1 MNQNQLTELAANKL
15 FSKEKIWKLNL
26 KVVFPSLIISLLF
39 GIFIF
44 ADQIIMQQL
53 IPKDG
58 IDYSSLIYIHFSQ
71 EDAEN
76 IKIIIYQQKDV
87 SLFQLNRDLIISA
100 VSTVGVS
107 NLIILAMG
115 LFINTG
121 SSVLYSRQLS
131 KNNEIKIISIFRNSF
146 YGTIISSLIIMAI
159 ILGLQDIIIRST
171 LPDAVN
177 SAADATNK
185 FFNGGGSE
193 NAAQIYPN
201 PDGGPS
207 KFLDHDYVSNL
218 LTNYY
223 KYRNDAITELSNK
236 YLTFISISIFF
247 VSVLNLYI
255 FFLRAEGKNFWI
267 TVFNVAANILN
278 IVFDI
283 ILIYVLKMGMMGSG
297 IATLLGYIL
306 NLIATFIYVIIL
318 EKKLDTFL
326 GFKNLKK
333 FEFKIK
339 IIFVSFVLGLG
350 TFLRDL
356 SLAIA
361 NILYLPVWYKTV
373 TATGWASIIT
383 DVGGV
388 SATPIYNLVFF
399 AIFGIIDG
407 MRPIIAYNYANKNY
421 ERVKKSFYSGIIT
434 SLIYAVIVNIIVYIP
449 TYISVPGNQF
459 LEFLGATNSDG
470 SINEQRQKIL
480 EVLIP
485 SMMLQLPFLALTVS
499 GLGIYQ
505 STGKMWMNIF
515 LSIMQGII
523 TFFPILYGISAASIA
538 INSWELMFYTGFINI
553 AISSLIIFAISLVYI
568 YFYMGKKE
576 KYNDPNLSLDNA
588 LNKMFSFRKN
598 KKILVK

>member
-1 MNQNQLTELAANKL
+1 MNQNQLTESAASNL

-26 KVVFPSLIISLLF
+26 KVVFPSLLISLLF

-53 IPKDG
+53 IPSDG
-58 IDYSSLIYIHFSQ
+58 INYSNLIYSNFST
-71 EDAEN
+71 EDVQN

-87 SLFQLNRDLIISA
+87 SVFQLNRDLIISA

-107 NLIILAMG
+107 NLILLAMG

-131 KNNEIKIISIFRNSF
+131 KNNDIKIISIFRNSF
-146 YGTIISSLIIMAI
+146 YGTIISSLLIMVI

-185 FFNGGGSE
+185 FFSSGESQ
-193 NAAQIYPN
+193 NAALMYPEQA
-201 PDGGPS
+201 S
-207 KFLDHDYVSNL
+207 KLLDRQYVSDL

-223 KYRNDAITELSNK
+223 KYRNDAIADLSNR
-236 YLTFISISIFF
+236 YLTFISVSIFF

-267 TVFNVAANILN
+267 TVFNVVANILN

-283 ILIYVLKMGMMGSG
+283 ILIYVLKTGMMGSG
-297 IATLLGYIL
+297 IATLLGYVL
-306 NLIATFIYVIIL
+306 NLIATLVYVTIL
-318 EKKLDTFL
+318 EKRSETFL

-361 NILYLPVWYKTV
+361 NILYLPVWYRTV
-373 TATGWASIIT
+373 TATGWASIVT

-480 EVLIP
+480 EILIP

-515 LSIMQGII
+515 LSIMQGAI
-523 TFFPILYGISAASIA
+523 TFFPILYGISAAAIA

-568 YFYMGKKE
+568 YIYMGKKE
-576 KYNDPNLSLDNA
+576 KYNDPNLALDNT
-588 LNKMFSFRKN
+588 LNKIFNFRKN
-598 KKILVK
+598 KKVLVK

>member
-1 MNQNQLTELAANKL
+1 MNQNQLTELTANRL

-26 KVVFPSLIISLLF
+26 KVVFPSLLISLLF

-58 IDYSSLIYIHFSQ
+58 INYSDLIYSNFSQ
-71 EDAEN
+71 EDAQN

-87 SLFQLNRDLIISA
+87 SVFQLNRDLIISA

-131 KNNEIKIISIFRNSF
+131 KNNEIKIISVFRNSF
-146 YGTIISSLIIMAI
+146 YGTIISSLVIMAI
-159 ILGLQDIIIRST
+159 ILGLQEIIIRAT

-177 SAADATNK
+177 SANDATNK
-185 FFNGGGSE
+185 FFSDGGSE
-193 NAAQIYPN
+193 NAAQMYPTE
-201 PDGGPS
+201 S
-207 KFLDHDYVSNL
+207 ELFLDWNYVLNL

-223 KYRNDAITELSNK
+223 KYRNDAITDLSNK

-267 TVFNVAANILN
+267 TVFNVVANILN

-306 NLIATFIYVIIL
+306 NLIATFVYVIIL
-318 EKKLDTFL
+318 EKKSDTFL

-333 FEFKIK
+333 FEFKVK
-339 IIFVSFVLGLG
+339 IIFISFVLGLG

-373 TATGWASIIT
+373 TATGWASIVT

-449 TYISVPGNQF
+449 TYINVPGNQF

-505 STGKMWMNIF
+505 STGKMWMNIL

-553 AISSLIIFAISLVYI
+553 AVSSLIIFVISLVYI

-588 LNKMFSFRKN
+588 LNKMFGFRK
-598 KKILVK
+598 KKKVQVK

>member
-1 MNQNQLTELAANKL
+1 MNQNQLTESAASNL

-26 KVVFPSLIISLLF
+26 KVVFPSLLISLLF

-53 IPKDG
+53 IPSDG
-58 IDYSSLIYIHFSQ
+58 INYSNLIYSNFST
-71 EDAEN
+71 EDVQN

-87 SLFQLNRDLIISA
+87 SVFQLNRDLIISA

-107 NLIILAMG
+107 NLILLAMG

-131 KNNEIKIISIFRNSF
+131 KNNDIKIISIFRNSF
-146 YGTIISSLIIMAI
+146 YGTIISSLLIMVI

-185 FFNGGGSE
+185 FFSSGESQ
-193 NAAQIYPN
+193 NAALMYPEQA
-201 PDGGPS
+201 S
-207 KFLDHDYVSNL
+207 KLLDRQYVSDL

-223 KYRNDAITELSNK
+223 KYRNDAIADLSNR
-236 YLTFISISIFF
+236 YLTFISVSIFF

-267 TVFNVAANILN
+267 TVFNVVANILN

-283 ILIYVLKMGMMGSG
+283 ILIYVLKTGMMGSS
-297 IATLLGYIL
+297 IATLLGYVL
-306 NLIATFIYVIIL
+306 NLIATLVYVTIL
-318 EKKLDTFL
+318 EKRSETFL

-361 NILYLPVWYKTV
+361 NILYLPVWYRTV
-373 TATGWASIIT
+373 TATGWASIVT

-480 EVLIP
+480 EILIP

-515 LSIMQGII
+515 LSIMQGAI
-523 TFFPILYGISAASIA
+523 TFFPILYGISAAAIA

-568 YFYMGKKE
+568 YIYMGKKE
-576 KYNDPNLSLDNA
+576 KYNDPNLALDNT
-588 LNKMFSFRKN
+588 LNKIFNFRKN
-598 KKILVK
+598 KKVLVK

>member
-1 MNQNQLTELAANKL
+1 MNQNKLTESAASNL

-26 KVVFPSLIISLLF
+26 KVVFPSLLISLLF

-44 ADQIIMQQL
+44 SDQIIMQQL
-53 IPKDG
+53 IPSDG
-58 IDYSSLIYIHFSQ
+58 VNYSNLIYSNFSP
-71 EDAEN
+71 EDAQN

-87 SLFQLNRDLIISA
+87 SVFQLNRDLIISA

-107 NLIILAMG
+107 NLILLAMG

-131 KNNEIKIISIFRNSF
+131 KNNDIKIISIFRNSF
-146 YGTIISSLIIMAI
+146 YGTIISSLVIMAV

-171 LPDAVN
+171 LPDAIN
-177 SAADATNK
+177 SASDATNK
-185 FFNGGGSE
+185 FFGTGGGSE
-193 NAAQIYPN
+193 SAALMYP
-201 PDGGPS
+201 DEAS
-207 KFLDHDYVSNL
+207 KLSDRQYVSDL

-223 KYRNDAITELSNK
+223 RYRNDAIADLSNK
-236 YLTFISISIFF
+236 YLTFISVSIFF

-267 TVFNVAANILN
+267 TVFNVVANILN

-283 ILIYVLKMGMMGSG
+283 ILIYVLKTGMMGSG

-306 NLIATFIYVIIL
+306 NLIATLVYVTIL
-318 EKKLDTFL
+318 EKKSETFL

-333 FEFKIK
+333 FELKIK

-373 TATGWASIIT
+373 TATGWASIVT

-434 SLIYAVIVNIIVYIP
+434 SLIYAVVVNIIVYIP

-485 SMMLQLPFLALTVS
+485 SMMLQLPFLALTIS

-523 TFFPILYGISAASIA
+523 TFFPILYGISAAAIA

-553 AISSLIIFAISLVYI
+553 AVSSLIIFTISLVYI
-568 YFYMGKKE
+568 YVYMGKKE
-576 KYNDPNLSLDNA
+576 KYNDPNLALDST
-588 LNKMFSFRKN
+588 LNKIFNFRKN
-598 KKILVK
+598 KKILVE

>member
-1 MNQNQLTELAANKL
+1 MNQNQLTELSANKL

-26 KVVFPSLIISLLF
+26 KVVFPSLLISLLF

-58 IDYSSLIYIHFSQ
+58 INYSDLIYSKFAQ

-87 SLFQLNRDLIISA
+87 TVFQLNRDLIISA

-131 KNNEIKIISIFRNSF
+131 KNNDIKIISIFRNSF
-146 YGTIISSLIIMAI
+146 YGTIISSLVIMAI
-159 ILGLQDIIIRST
+159 ILGLQEIIIRST
-171 LPDAVN
+171 LPDALN
-177 SAADATNK
+177 SANDATNK
-185 FFNGGGSE
+185 FFSDGGSE
-193 NAAQIYPN
+193 TAAQMYPTEAILFSDKN
-201 PDGGPS
+201 
-207 KFLDHDYVSNL
+207 YVLNL
-218 LTNYY
+218 LTEYY
-223 KYRNDAITELSNK
+223 KYRNDAITNLSNK

-247 VSVLNLYI
+247 VSILNLYI

-267 TVFNVAANILN
+267 TIFNVVANILN
-278 IVFDI
+278 IVFDV
-283 ILIYVLKMGMMGSG
+283 ILIYLLKLGMMGSG

-306 NLIATFIYVIIL
+306 NLVATFVYVIIL
-318 EKKLDTFL
+318 EKKSETFL
-326 GFKNLKK
+326 AFKNLKK

-339 IIFVSFVLGLG
+339 IIFISFVLGLG

-356 SLAIA
+356 SLAVA

-373 TATGWASIIT
+373 TATGWASIVT

-434 SLIYAVIVNIIVYIP
+434 SLIYAVIVNVIVYIP

-553 AISSLIIFAISLVYI
+553 AISSIIIFVISLVYI

-576 KYNDPNLSLDNA
+576 KYNDPNVSLDNA
-588 LNKMFSFRKN
+588 LNKIFGFRKK
-598 KKILVK
+598 KKIFVK